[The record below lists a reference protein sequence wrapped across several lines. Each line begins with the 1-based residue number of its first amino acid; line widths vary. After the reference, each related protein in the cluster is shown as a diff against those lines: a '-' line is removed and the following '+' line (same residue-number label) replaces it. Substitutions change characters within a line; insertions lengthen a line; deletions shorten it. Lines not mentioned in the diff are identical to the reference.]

1 MGKERGEDGV
11 SPSGKSQ
18 PGADAKSRVESLS
31 RASRRHLRHP
41 RKQSLQHEPV
51 ASRRIWQGDLKFGHC
66 EWCFLRNALIVFITG
81 DDADAETP
89 ELKKPEKA
97 RASTLTPVCRVGE
110 ITILSITENL
120 RESELCISSSTSRAE
135 VSAG

>member
-18 PGADAKSRVESLS
+18 PGAIAKSRVESLS

-81 DDADAETP
+81 DDAATP
-89 ELKKPEKA
+89 RLP
-97 RASTLTPVCRVGE
+97 S
-110 ITILSITENL
+110 
-120 RESELCISSSTSRAE
+120 
-135 VSAG
+135 

>member
-1 MGKERGEDGV
+1 MRTGFR
-11 SPSGKSQ
+11 Q
-18 PGADAKSRVESLS
+18 VEKACRARLPKVGWSLIS

-89 ELKKPEKA
+89 ELKKPEK
-97 RASTLTPVCRVGE
+97 
-110 ITILSITENL
+110 
-120 RESELCISSSTSRAE
+120 
-135 VSAG
+135 SAGLDPHARVSCR